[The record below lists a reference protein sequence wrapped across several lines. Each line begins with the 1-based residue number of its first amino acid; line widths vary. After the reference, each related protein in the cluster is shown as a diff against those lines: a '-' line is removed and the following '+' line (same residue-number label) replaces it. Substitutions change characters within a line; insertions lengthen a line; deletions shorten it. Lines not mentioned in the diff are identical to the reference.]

1 MKVKPFRLEE
11 EDEKIIQKV
20 QEEQGL
26 KSEAAALR
34 YILRQYSKNEK
45 TVNGISMEVFRK
57 MEEMQELTLDILNTI
72 LIDSRF
78 DVCYPVSEEES
89 EVLIKLKDHRKK
101 KLANLKQKKD
111 YKNKKKGGG
120 VKRRGQKCPLSR
132 EEQRGTKMSPKKRRT
147 EGDKVVP

>member
-72 LIDSRF
+72 LIDS
-78 DVCYPVSEEES
+78 EEES

-111 YKNKKKGGG
+111 YKNKKKGG
-120 VKRRGQKCPLSR
+120 V
-132 EEQRGTKMSPKKRRT
+132 
-147 EGDKVVP
+147 

>member
-120 VKRRGQKCPLSR
+120 LRA
-132 EEQRGTKMSPKKRRT
+132 MSFS
-147 EGDKVVP
+147 

>member
-1 MKVKPFRLEE
+1 MRRQHCGIFYGNIVKT
-11 EDEKIIQKV
+11 
-20 QEEQGL
+20 
-26 KSEAAALR
+26 
-34 YILRQYSKNEK
+34 EK

-101 KLANLKQKKD
+101 KLANLKQKK
-111 YKNKKKGGG
+111 
-120 VKRRGQKCPLSR
+120 RLQK
-132 EEQRGTKMSPKKRRT
+132 
-147 EGDKVVP
+147 

>member
-34 YILRQYSKNEK
+34 HILRQYSKNEK

-89 EVLIKLKDHRKK
+89 EVLIKLNIYNKKK

-111 YKNKKKGGG
+111 YKDKKKG
-120 VKRRGQKCPLSR
+120 V
-132 EEQRGTKMSPKKRRT
+132 
-147 EGDKVVP
+147 

>member
-111 YKNKKKGGG
+111 YKNKKE
-120 VKRRGQKCPLSR
+120 RGLR
-132 EEQRGTKMSPKKRRT
+132 EGDKNVPKQRRT
-147 EGDKVVP
+147 EGDKNVP

>member
-111 YKNKKKGGG
+111 YKNKKKGG

>member
-120 VKRRGQKCPLSR
+120 FKRRGQKCPLSR
-132 EEQRGTKMSPKKRRT
+132 EEQRGTKLSPKQGRNR
-147 EGDKVVP
+147 GDKIVP